1 MLPRKGL
8 ASSKSSLESRVVRE
22 AVAFKELEP
31 LVLVLVQ
38 KIRGLQKLSRKGNAS
53 AAPQINQSQLDDFT
67 SSY

>member
-1 MLPRKGL
+1 MLPRNGL

-31 LVLVLVQ
+31 LVLVQ